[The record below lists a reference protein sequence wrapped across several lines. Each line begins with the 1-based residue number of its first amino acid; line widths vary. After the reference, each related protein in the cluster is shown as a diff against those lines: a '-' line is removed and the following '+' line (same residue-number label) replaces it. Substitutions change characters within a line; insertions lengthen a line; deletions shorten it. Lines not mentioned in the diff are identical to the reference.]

1 MLEGLCVNAARKAC
15 AHTHTCTCTQ
25 SDSSGAHRHVREKPT
40 CGASLWDSEVG
51 MSVVTNHNPSLE
63 VSGIDEKLER
73 QN

>member
-1 MLEGLCVNAARKAC
+1 MLMQPGRHG

-40 CGASLWDSEVG
+40 CGASLWDSEAG